1 MFFRK
6 IVTKSGDKEYAYLK
20 LIENYRDGNRVRQ
33 RVIANL
39 GSLEN
44 ISPQKASRLIS
55 GLARICGLDSATEL
69 DPSSFGV
76 TRVLESADVLAIRKI
91 WNELNA
97 GRILEEEINANGEKN
112 NLVPLIERMVLKRVI
127 GDDFCEQLDASNIP
141 VAMELMCNAQF
152 KLERKIFT
160 SLKEYLRSPD
170 LIVCHLLACRFQVAK
185 RDQWRGELFENLPYI
200 KKLYLLVAATTE
212 GIPLG
217 FKIVHVPDATTT
229 LALLEGI
236 RQEFQVDQ
244 LVVTG
249 TQKVFKEGD
258 FKYLKERGFKYLYA
272 VEGDTNNHTGSDK
285 LSKIQ
290 AKKQNSKTKNP
301 RRDFYYDTV
310 VAEEGKKLYCHSPDK
325 ASEERFALEAKV
337 TLLESELS
345 ALCAFAEDEN
355 ISAFLKEGEHARYFE
370 LTLPADNGKMSYKL
384 REEYYQSQLA
394 GCGKYQLK
402 TNSKTITDEEIIQ
415 IHNTSRKLKKDF
427 SIIDSFDLPF
437 GLEAKKSCFKG
448 YLIVCYLALLIE
460 GFIEMQLKKKDLTI
474 SAREAIESLANIKVT
489 VNKLHNFEAISI
501 TERNLEQ
508 ERILETLGMQN
519 LHQEMSF
526 GKMKGGSN

>member
-20 LIENYRDGNRVRQ
+20 LIENYRDGKRVRQ

-39 GSLEN
+39 GSLDN

-55 GLARICGLDSATEL
+55 GLARICGLDSATDL
-69 DPSSFGV
+69 DPSTFGV
-76 TRVLESADVLAIRKI
+76 TRVLESADKLAIRKM
-91 WNELNA
+91 WNELDV
-97 GRILEEEINANGEKN
+97 GRILGEEINIDREEK
-112 NLVPLIERMVLKRVI
+112 NLVPLIEKIVTNRI
-127 GDDFCEQLDASNIP
+127 TGDDLYEGFDTTCIP
-141 VAMELMCNAQF
+141 EAMELMCDTQF
-152 KLERKIFT
+152 KLERKIFVN
-160 SLKEYLRSPD
+160 LKEHLKSPD
-170 LIVCHLLACRFQVAK
+170 LVVCHLLACRFQVAK
-185 RDQWRGELFENLPYI
+185 RDQWRGEIFENLPYI

-249 TQKVFKEGD
+249 TQKIFKERD

-272 VEGDTNNHTGSDK
+272 TEGNPNSHTDTGKHSE
-285 LSKIQ
+285 
-290 AKKQNSKTKNP
+290 P
-301 RRDFYYDTV
+301 RIAGGDYYYDTLV
-310 VAEEGKKLYCHSPDK
+310 TDDGKKLYCHSPEK
-325 ASEERFALEAKV
+325 ASKERFALEAKV

-345 ALCAFAEDEN
+345 ALCTFVEDES
-355 ISAFLKEGEHARYFE
+355 ISAFLREGEHAKYFE
-370 LTLPADNGKMSYKL
+370 LSLPGNNGIMKYNLK
-384 REEYYQSQLA
+384 EEFYQSQLER
-394 GCGKYQLK
+394 CGKYQLK
-402 TNSKTITDEEIIQ
+402 TNSKTLEDEEIIE
-415 IHNTSRKLKKDF
+415 IHNTSQKLKKDF
-427 SIIDSFDLPF
+427 STINSFDLPF
-437 GLEAKKSCFKG
+437 GLKAKKKCFKG

-460 GFIEMQLKKKDLTI
+460 GFIETKLKKKGLAIT
-474 SAREAIESLANIKVT
+474 ARRAIESLADIKVT

-508 ERILETLGMQN
+508 EHILEALGMQN

-526 GKMKGGSN
+526 GKMKGGNGEI